1 MTQPVQPG
9 RPADA
14 AGYLKSRRGRLGYE
28 ASRAKA
34 GYFGRL
40 LTTLAQKA
48 CEHRWGHHDTERLFF
63 YFFLTELTK
72 LWRLHRLE

>member
-28 ASRAKA
+28 AGRAKA

-40 LTTLAQKA
+40 LTTLPAIV
-48 CEHRWGHHDTERLFF
+48 T
-63 YFFLTELTK
+63 
-72 LWRLHRLE
+72 

>member
-1 MTQPVQPG
+1 LLTDDHSLTQPVQPG

-14 AGYLKSRRGRLGYE
+14 AGYSKSRRGWLGYE

-40 LTTLAQKA
+40 LTTLGAM
-48 CEHRWGHHDTERLFF
+48 TLPSI
-63 YFFLTELTK
+63 
-72 LWRLHRLE
+72 

>member
-1 MTQPVQPG
+1 LLTDDHSLTQPVQPG

-14 AGYLKSRRGRLGYE
+14 AGYLKSRRGWLGYE

-40 LTTLAQKA
+40 LTTLV
-48 CEHRWGHHDTERLFF
+48 LI
-63 YFFLTELTK
+63 
-72 LWRLHRLE
+72 